1 LYHTPFVES
10 DKTRRKILT
19 PNLSPAFSVLAS
31 EYIKA
36 KGFMAEYLPVAD
48 KEAIEL
54 GKKFV
59 HNDICFPC
67 QVNIGECLK
76 WLVNHPEI
84 KQTEVSMCLAKNCE
98 NCRAVQYPVL
108 ARKALDEAGFK
119 DVSIITTG
127 TDYKGIHPGFSLG
140 LDFRLHMLWGIVFM
154 DAIEIMYRA
163 LLPYEVNKGDTQKVY
178 DHWMPLLMSMAA
190 QLKKTELRMPKKVLD
205 MFGACVDAFNTVEI
219 TEDRKKGIRKP
230 RVAVLG
236 EILMNYHPSA
246 NGFVEKYLMDNGM
259 EVYLPGML
267 DFFRVDEVVRGEK
280 LKRGF
285 SANPLMDRLEGGIT
299 SKAYERAYN
308 CVQDVMKSFKLYE
321 HHADCY
327 ELINYVSDIIDPTYN
342 TGEGWLIPGEI
353 LYNSKHGINSYI
365 ILQPFA
371 CLANHISGRGLTK
384 AVKERCPHVQILS
397 LDYDPDTSFAN
408 IENRLQ
414 MLIINARELEKANQQ

>member
-1 LYHTPFVES
+1 
-10 DKTRRKILT
+10 
-19 PNLSPAFSVLAS
+19 
-31 EYIKA
+31 
-36 KGFMAEYLPVAD
+36 
-48 KEAIEL
+48 
-54 GKKFV
+54 
-59 HNDICFPC
+59 
-67 QVNIGECLK
+67 
-76 WLVNHPEI
+76 
-84 KQTEVSMCLAKNCE
+84 
-98 NCRAVQYPVL
+98 VQYPVL

-119 DVSIITTG
+119 DVTIITTG
-127 TDYKGIHPGFSLG
+127 TDYKGMHPGFTVG
-140 LDFRLHMLWGIVFM
+140 LDFRLHMLWGIVLM
-154 DAIEIMYRA
+154 DAIETMYRA
-163 LLPYEVNKGDTQKVY
+163 VLPYEVNKGDTQKVY
-178 DHWMPLLMSMAA
+178 DHWMPLIMSMAG
-190 QLKKTELRMPKKVLD
+190 QLKKSELRLPKKVLD
-205 MFGACVDAFNTVEI
+205 MFAAAVEAFNAIEI

-267 DFFRVDEVVRGEK
+267 DFFRVDEVVRAEK
-280 LKRGF
+280 VTRGF
-285 SANPLMDRLEGGIT
+285 SANPIMDRLEGGIT
-299 SKAYERAYN
+299 AKVYTYAYN
-308 CVQDVMKSFKLYE
+308 CVQEVMKAFKLYE

-327 ELINYVSDIIDPTYN
+327 ELRNYVRDIIDPTYN

-353 LYNSKHGINSYI
+353 LYNSQHGVNSYV

-384 AVKERCPHVQILS
+384 AVKERCPHVQVLS